1 MNCQANKKPAQEHA
15 AVWVPD
21 GDASTCMHCLKTK
34 FTPINRRV
42 SRQKGIMEICI
53 SCVKSLISFSSTSTT
68 VVSVELWC
76 VAVALTGNFFC
87 HTSQLSL

>member
-1 MNCQANKKPAQEHA
+1 MFSGCMFIDDGLCTANKKPAQEHA

-42 SRQKGIMEICI
+42 GYLKIQVGDAS
-53 SCVKSLISFSSTSTT
+53 
-68 VVSVELWC
+68 
-76 VAVALTGNFFC
+76 
-87 HTSQLSL
+87 